1 MTGGGLKRP
10 APELAVPY
18 EPAPEP
24 APEPEPEPEPVTLD
38 AALVLIERLR
48 ADVERLRAELKST
61 RLSLEI
67 RRAKC
72 KKAAENLGRV
82 EEILKDLESPAVS
95 ASPSASVS
103 VSS

>member
-1 MTGGGLKRP
+1 M
-10 APELAVPY
+10 
-18 EPAPEP
+18 
-24 APEPEPEPEPVTLD
+24 TLD

-67 RRAKC
+67 RRVKC

-82 EEILKDLESPAVS
+82 EEILESPAVS
-95 ASPSASVS
+95 AS

>member
-1 MTGGGLKRP
+1 MRTRGTARKVTGGLKRP
-10 APELAVPY
+10 K
-18 EPAPEP
+18 
-24 APEPEPEPEPVTLD
+24 PEPEPEPVTLD

-82 EEILKDLESPAVS
+82 EEILKDLESPA
-95 ASPSASVS
+95 ASSSPSVS
-103 VSS
+103 VSSVVSS

>member
-1 MTGGGLKRP
+1 MRGTARKVTGGGLKR
-10 APELAVPY
+10 LAVPY
-18 EPAPEP
+18 
-24 APEPEPEPEPVTLD
+24 EPEPEPVTLD

-67 RRAKC
+67 RRVKC

-82 EEILKDLESPAVS
+82 EEILKDLESLE
-95 ASPSASVS
+95 SPTVSASVS
-103 VSS
+103 SLLVNI

>member
-1 MTGGGLKRP
+1 MARKVTGGLKRP

-18 EPAPEP
+18 
-24 APEPEPEPEPVTLD
+24 EPEPEPEPVTLD